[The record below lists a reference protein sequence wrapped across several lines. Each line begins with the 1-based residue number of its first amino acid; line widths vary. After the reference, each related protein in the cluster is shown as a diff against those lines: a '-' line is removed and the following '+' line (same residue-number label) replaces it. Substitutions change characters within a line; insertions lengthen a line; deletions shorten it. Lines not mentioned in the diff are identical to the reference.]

1 MKHGCQVLR
10 NRIPQPWSVMRFIN
24 ICPTWTPG
32 KELLLCCVNPYLDC
46 KPPKQSLKAGS
57 TIVNNLDFISSAMGV
72 DEVCLRFYSN
82 QLKSSNSRSRNKV
95 FHVVY
100 WEKIMKWPRMGSS
113 EPHIECKLAGFVQ
126 DWIQGWGRQRNW
138 WRVGS
143 ILLFVVKFLGKGH
156 MRETQPTEGSV
167 LDYVSLWCGF
177 DTRGIMSSEQGIRS
191 ARESDGAG
199 VRHLRAL
206 SL

>member
-1 MKHGCQVLR
+1 MGAGGGRASTSDSMLQYSNMSNQYTVYLIYAVFHVSVFQLKNWKGIGNECKLWSCPQMFMKHGCQVLR

-100 WEKIMKWPRMGSS
+100 
-113 EPHIECKLAGFVQ
+113 
-126 DWIQGWGRQRNW
+126 
-138 WRVGS
+138 
-143 ILLFVVKFLGKGH
+143 
-156 MRETQPTEGSV
+156 
-167 LDYVSLWCGF
+167 
-177 DTRGIMSSEQGIRS
+177 
-191 ARESDGAG
+191 
-199 VRHLRAL
+199 
-206 SL
+206 